1 MNKWLETSDSRY
13 STYLFNNSSKIPSI
27 LKQANTLYRGVY
39 VTPDFANSKTNRL
52 NKSTSWSKNKNMAMN
67 FINNKKYSIRDS
79 SNRIPIL
86 ITKKIS
92 TNDIILDIDA
102 YVNFY
107 GEDNLIYMGFDDL
120 AIDSALK
127 ESEVLVK
134 PITISKSDYVFL

>member
-1 MNKWLETSDSRY
+1 M
-13 STYLFNNSSKIPSI
+13 
-27 LKQANTLYRGVY
+27 LKQTNTLYRGVY
-39 VTPDFANSKTNRL
+39 VTPDFANSKTSRL

-67 FINNKKYSIRDS
+67 FIDNKKYSIRDS

-102 YVNFY
+102 FVNFY
-107 GEDNLIYMGFDDL
+107 GKDKLIYMGFDDL
-120 AIDSALK
+120 AVDSALK
-127 ESEVLVK
+127 EAEVLIK